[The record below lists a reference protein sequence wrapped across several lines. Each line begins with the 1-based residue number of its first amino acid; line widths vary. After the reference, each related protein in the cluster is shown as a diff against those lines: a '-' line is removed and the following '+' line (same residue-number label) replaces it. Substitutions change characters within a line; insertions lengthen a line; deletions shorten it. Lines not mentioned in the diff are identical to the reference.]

1 MTKYF
6 FLLVLMA
13 LSILGCQKPQPEML
27 QLSCTPV
34 LYKMED
40 LHDTLVGSR
49 WLLDQVVVNG
59 EIQVPEYR
67 VPTLGMGICRYG
79 RDLL

>member
-34 LYKMED
+34 LYTMEE
-40 LHDTLVGSR
+40 LSHTLEGH
-49 WLLDQVVVNG
+49 WLLDQAVVNG